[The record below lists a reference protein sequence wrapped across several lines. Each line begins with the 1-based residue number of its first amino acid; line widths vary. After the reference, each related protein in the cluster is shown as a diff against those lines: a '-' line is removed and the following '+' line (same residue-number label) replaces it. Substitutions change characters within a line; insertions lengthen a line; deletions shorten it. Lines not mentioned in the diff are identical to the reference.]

1 MSKQRSYKM
10 QVNLS
15 YTFSWPIKNAKMFYS
30 QIHAYMLIQMDTN
43 LKTLFN
49 IKHELHIFIIDR
61 GVQNL

>member
-1 MSKQRSYKM
+1 M

-30 QIHAYMLIQMDTN
+30 QIHPYMLLQMDTN
-43 LKTLFN
+43 LKTHFN